1 MKTIRLAVISSHPIQ
16 YYTPLFRVLS
26 NRLELK
32 VFYAHCATSSDQAEA
47 GFGVGFEW
55 DIDLLSGYEHEFLRN
70 ASRSPG
76 LDRFSGADTPEI
88 GRRLRA
94 GRFDAVLLTG
104 WRLKC
109 FHQALW
115 AAKRL
120 RLPLMARG
128 DSQLDTPRGRWKRW
142 AKALVYPVFLRCFDA
157 ALIVG
162 ARNRAYWRRYGYP
175 EARMF
180 DSPHCVDNAWFSAR
194 ASRSARGALRARLGV
209 SANTR
214 LILFAGKLLAFKRP
228 LDVVE
233 AVARL
238 RGEAQAVELL
248 VAGAGPLE
256 GALRKKAAELGVPL
270 HFLGFCNQSQMPAAY
285 AAADALALPSNGEET
300 WGLVVNEA
308 LACGCPVVVAE
319 SVGCAPDIAAR
330 IGKEA
335 VFATADTA
343 ALAAALLTALR
354 APPSKQRLS
363 EVSRAFS
370 LAAAATG
377 IEMAARNVIFSDAQ
391 RAHAHR

>member
-1 MKTIRLAVISSHPIQ
+1 MT
-16 YYTPLFRVLS
+16 TP
-26 NRLELK
+26 
-32 VFYAHCATSSDQAEA
+32 
-47 GFGVGFEW
+47 G
-55 DIDLLSGYEHEFLRN
+55 
-70 ASRSPG
+70 SP
-76 LDRFSGADTPEI
+76 
-88 GRRLRA
+88 
-94 GRFDAVLLTG
+94 
-104 WRLKC
+104 
-109 FHQALW
+109 
-115 AAKRL
+115 
-120 RLPLMARG
+120 
-128 DSQLDTPRGRWKRW
+128 
-142 AKALVYPVFLRCFDA
+142 
-157 ALIVG
+157 
-162 ARNRAYWRRYGYP
+162 
-175 EARMF
+175 
-180 DSPHCVDNAWFSAR
+180 
-194 ASRSARGALRARLGV
+194 RARLGV

-256 GALRKKAAELGVPL
+256 GALRKKAAALGVPL

-285 AAADALALPSNGEET
+285 AAADALALPSNGQET

-308 LACGCPVVVAE
+308 LASGCPVVVAQ

-370 LAAAATG
+370 LEAAATG
-377 IEMAARNVIFSDAQ
+377 IEMAARKVIV
-391 RAHAHR
+391 H

>member
-32 VFYAHCATSSDQAEA
+32 VFYTHHEPSSEDRAQA
-47 GFGVGFEW
+47 GFCVGFKW

-70 ASRSPG
+70 AARNPG
-76 LDRFSGADTPEI
+76 LDRFAGVDTPEI
-88 GRRLRA
+88 GARLRA

-104 WRLKC
+104 WHLKC

-128 DSQLDTPRGRWKRW
+128 DSHLDTPRGRWKRC
-142 AKALVYPVFLRCFDA
+142 AKAAVYPVFLRCFDA

-175 EARMF
+175 AARMF

-194 ASRSARGALRARLGV
+194 ASRSARDALRARLGI

-214 LILFAGKLLAFKRP
+214 LILFAGRLLALKRP

-238 RGEAQAVELL
+238 RGKAQAVELL
-248 VAGAGPLE
+248 VAGSGPLE

-285 AAADALALPSNGEET
+285 AAADALALASSQET

-330 IGKEA
+330 IGQEA

-343 ALAAALLTALR
+343 ALAAALLKALR
-354 APPSKQRLS
+354 APPSKQGLS

-370 LAAAATG
+370 LEAAATG
-377 IEMAARNVIFSDAQ
+377 IEMAARKVIFSDAL
-391 RAHAHR
+391 

>member
-1 MKTIRLAVISSHPIQ
+1 M
-16 YYTPLFRVLS
+16 S

-32 VFYAHCATSSDQAEA
+32 VFYAHRATSSDQAEA
-47 GFGVGFEW
+47 GFDVGFKW
-55 DIDLLSGYEHEFLRN
+55 DIDLLSGYEHEFLQN

-88 GRRLRA
+88 GARLRA

-128 DSQLDTPRGRWKRW
+128 DSHLDTLRGRWKRW

-162 ARNRAYWRRYGYP
+162 ARNCAYWRHYGYP
-175 EARMF
+175 AARMF

-194 ASRSARGALRARLGV
+194 ASRSVRGALRARLGV
-209 SANTR
+209 SANTK
-214 LILFAGKLLAFKRP
+214 LILFAGRLLALKRP
-228 LDVVE
+228 LDIVE

-238 RGEAQAVELL
+238 RGEAQAELL

-285 AAADALALPSNGEET
+285 AAADALALASSQET

-308 LACGCPVVVAE
+308 LACGCPVVVAQ

-335 VFATADTA
+335 VFATADTE
-343 ALAAALLTALR
+343 ALAAALLKALR

-377 IEMAARNVIFSDAQ
+377 IEMAARKVIFSDAQ